1 MEDELQLAM
10 ADLDEEKTL
19 LLVEARIN
27 AGYTS
32 IEIVESCR
40 RGIEVVGTKY
50 SDSHYYLSDLIM
62 SEEIF
67 KGVMRILEPHITVNA
82 SNNGFSIIMGTIEGD
97 IHDLGKNIIIYLLRS
112 SGFQVH
118 DLGVDVTPERFV
130 QAVNETKASILG
142 ISVLLSFCVGSIKKV
157 VDLLIEVGLRDKIK
171 VVVGGYPVN
180 QEVKEFTGA
189 DFYANDVTEAMRIY
203 RTIIEQGVCSSQN
216 NETKRNQLLY

>member
-19 LLVEARIN
+19 LLVKIRIN
-27 AGYTS
+27 AGYTPM
-32 IEIVESCR
+32 EIVESCR

-67 KGVMRILEPHITVNA
+67 KEVMQILEPHIPVDD
-82 SNNGFSIIMGTIEGD
+82 SNKGFTIIMGTIEGD

-112 SGFQVH
+112 LGFQVY

-130 QAVNETKASILG
+130 QAVNETQASILG

-157 VDLLIEVGLRDKIK
+157 VDLLIEVGLRDKVK
-171 VVVGGYPVN
+171 VIVGGYPVN
-180 QEVKEFTGA
+180 REVKEFTGA
-189 DFYANDVTEAMRIY
+189 DFCANDLTEAIKIY
-203 RTIIEQGVCSSQN
+203 RQILEEKGRGSVSS
-216 NETKRNQLLY
+216 E

>member
-19 LLVEARIN
+19 MLVETRIN
-27 AGYTS
+27 TGYTS
-32 IEIVESCR
+32 MEIVESCR
-40 RGIEVVGTKY
+40 RGIEVVGMKY

-67 KGVMRILEPHITVNA
+67 KGVMRILEPHIPVND
-82 SNNGFSIIMGTIEGD
+82 SDNGFTIIMGTIEGD

-130 QAVNETKASILG
+130 QAVNESKATILG
-142 ISVLLSFCVGSIKKV
+142 ISVLLSFCVGSVKKV
-157 VDLLIEVGLRDKIK
+157 VDLLTEIGLRDKVK

-189 DFYANDVTEAMRIY
+189 DYYANDVSEAIKIY
-203 RTIIEQGVCSSQN
+203 RQILEQGACSVS
-216 NETKRNQLLY
+216 K